1 MQCQV
6 KTMHFLALLIIISNF
21 FGQKV
26 YSGELNWQNLS
37 NPKTIDSI
45 NNHVGRKIE
54 IEPYSSAQGEI
65 ISSYFPFFK
74 EVGRFIWGWEP
85 RDSWDD
91 KTKDSR
97 PELKNTSNEI
107 GDAIFREPPTSGLQ
121 ELMKSLFVEF
131 EVSNTNNFRKV
142 WFNPTPELR
151 FRGLLGI
158 HDFNKKRPFI
168 ILRMGIHGNVDELVA
183 ERFLAKL
190 VYEDL
195 DANFLLLESL
205 TSHAFLS
212 KNKNISFGGV
222 DEGLQTFFVLN
233 EIKKSKLSEI
243 INTWHLLS
251 ISMGSHGTFVTA
263 LLDQY
268 NGHKI
273 NSILNFCPLIDLQ
286 QTFEHGL
293 KTNLKNAMIDLWN
306 SRRLKAVESIYHQET
321 GFHEW
326 WKTIFDFRPRYT
338 STLLKMLNS
347 ERKQPLISIHQLEE
361 LVPGLQWPVGF
372 KSHLEHANSFFELNN
387 FWSHYQGVKTPV
399 MIYLTPN
406 DPVVPNELN
415 AERIFRNK
423 QAGDF
428 TSLKYHRLERGI
440 HCGLPPVYQWNY
452 IVKLVREGLEL

>member
-6 KTMHFLALLIIISNF
+6 KTMHFLALLIIIYNF

-26 YSGELNWQNLS
+26 YSGELNWQNLA
-37 NPKTIDSI
+37 NPKTSKSV
-45 NNHVGRKIE
+45 NNLVDPKIE
-54 IEPYSSAQGEI
+54 IEPYSSAQGEV

-74 EVGRFIWGWEP
+74 EIGRFIWGWEP
-85 RDSWDD
+85 RDSGP
-91 KTKDSR
+91 DSKLDSK
-97 PELKNTSNEI
+97 PELKNTSNQ
-107 GDAIFREPPTSGLQ
+107 AISGLE

-142 WFNPTPELR
+142 WFHPTPELK

-168 ILRMGIHGNVDELVA
+168 VLRMGIHGNVDELVA

-190 VYEDL
+190 IYEDL

-233 EIKKSKLSEI
+233 EIEKLKLSEI
-243 INTWHLLS
+243 IGSWHLLS

-263 LLDQY
+263 LLDQF

-286 QTFEHGL
+286 QTFERGL
-293 KTNLKNAMIDLWN
+293 EVNFQNAMIDLWN
-306 SRRLKAVESIYHQET
+306 SRRLKAVENIYEHET
-321 GFHEW
+321 GFSES
-326 WKTIFDFRPRYT
+326 WKTIFDFKPRYT
-338 STLLKMLNS
+338 STLLNVLNR
-347 ERKQPLISIHQLEE
+347 ERKQPLISINQLEE
-361 LVPGLQWPVGF
+361 LIPGLKWPAGF
-372 KSHLEHANSFFELNN
+372 KTHLEHSNSFFELNN
-387 FWSHYQGVKTPV
+387 FWSHYQGVKTPI
-399 MIYLTPN
+399 MIYSTPK
-406 DPVVPNELN
+406 DPIVPNELN
-415 AERIFRNK
+415 SERIFRNM

-428 TSLKYHRLERGI
+428 SSLKYHRLERGI
-440 HCGLPPVYQWNY
+440 HCGLPPVYPWSS
-452 IVKLVREGLEL
+452 IVKLVEEGLGL